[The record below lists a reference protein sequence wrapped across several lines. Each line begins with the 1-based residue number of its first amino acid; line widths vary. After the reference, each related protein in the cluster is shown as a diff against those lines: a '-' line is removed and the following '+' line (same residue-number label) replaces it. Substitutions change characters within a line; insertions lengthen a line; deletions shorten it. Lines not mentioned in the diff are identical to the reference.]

1 MCLKLSETWPRLTIN
16 DQMKRHALM
25 EEPTERCYGGG
36 RLSAGVR
43 ILCKRRMLW
52 HLKGAGSQTS
62 EGTSLSS
69 VSSSVHQGQCDLL

>member
-1 MCLKLSETWPRLTIN
+1 
-16 DQMKRHALM
+16 MKRYAPM
-25 EEPTERCYGGG
+25 EELADRCYGGG

-52 HLKGAGSQTS
+52 HLKGAGSETS
-62 EGTSLSS
+62 EVTSLSP